1 MRLYAML
8 CVILTACSP
17 LMPSTSEAPPL
28 NQAADAPS
36 LSGETMEQNNVR
48 VSWSIT
54 AEGEDRVI
62 LYTVE
67 NHLSERLFVL
77 DEMLEFSTKGQ
88 GLDKAPD
95 GIIVRATSAAEP
107 LHLFR
112 GYVKP
117 NGFPEVLLVPAARG
131 VAPGESLAGRA
142 VLHAPLHTWHPNER
156 PQPLSF
162 KPLRAVLQIGVLTG
176 ELPWDWQDLAD
187 GSKVIVAPRHVV
199 SANQRWVTGETLLWP

>member
-1 MRLYAML
+1 MRLYALL
-8 CVILTACSP
+8 CVFLGACSP
-17 LMPSTSEAPPL
+17 PLPSTSEAPPL

-36 LSGETMEQNNVR
+36 SSGETMEQNNVR

-62 LYTVE
+62 LYTLE

-77 DEMLEFSTKGQ
+77 DEVLEFSTKGQ
-88 GLDKAPD
+88 GIDKAPD

-112 GYVKP
+112 GYVVP
-117 NGFPEVLLVPAARG
+117 DSFPEVLLFPAARG

-142 VLHAPLHTWHPNER
+142 VLHAPLHTWHPNEIS
-156 PQPLSF
+156 QPLSF
-162 KPLRAVLQIGVLTG
+162 TPLRAVLQIGVLTG
-176 ELPWDWQDLAD
+176 EFPWYWQELAD